1 MFNYNT
7 EDVKLDEVYYIIN
20 HFSNDFHIFTGMY
33 IVPGGIFL
41 SHLGRFSSCTGGKRR
56 KKEEKGEKGMKN
68 KKRKEKRKKE
78 EKGIKGD
85 KKGRKRNE

>member
-1 MFNYNT
+1 MKFWAQ
-7 EDVKLDEVYYIIN
+7 I
-20 HFSNDFHIFTGMY
+20 FSRSHIEKSQGKQGCILFR
-33 IVPGGIFL
+33 IPPREGGEFFS

-56 KKEEKGEKGMKN
+56 KKEEKGEKGMK
-68 KKRKEKRKKE
+68 KQKEKRKKE

>member
-1 MFNYNT
+1 MQECILFRIPPPPREGGN
-7 EDVKLDEVYYIIN
+7 
-20 HFSNDFHIFTGMY
+20 FS
-33 IVPGGIFL
+33 

-56 KKEEKGEKGMKN
+56 KKEEKGEKGMK
-68 KKRKEKRKKE
+68 KQKEKRKKE

>member
-1 MFNYNT
+1 MIVYNSDDDRKINMNY
-7 EDVKLDEVYYIIN
+7 LI
-20 HFSNDFHIFTGMY
+20 FS
-33 IVPGGIFL
+33 

-56 KKEEKGEKGMKN
+56 KKEEKGEKGMK
-68 KKRKEKRKKE
+68 KQKEKRKKE